1 MTDVFS
7 KYKRSEV
14 MGRIRGRG
22 NRDTEMAFIK
32 LLKAAGI
39 TGWRRH
45 RAISLDPR
53 LGVRARRSGRS
64 RQVKPDFVFFASKLA
79 VFIDGCF
86 WHGCPRH
93 ATAPKA
99 NAEFWASKLDG
110 NKARDRYVNRTLRR
124 RGWRVVRIW
133 EHDLRSGR
141 NPVSR
146 LRIGDESET
155 SKRRAPLMAP
165 GK

>member
-7 KYKRSEV
+7 KSKRSEV

-22 NRDTEMAFIK
+22 NRDTEMAFVK
-32 LLKAAGI
+32 LLKAARI

-45 RAISLDPR
+45 FALPLEPRTGMRAYP
-53 LGVRARRSGRS
+53 SGR
-64 RQVKPDFVFFASKLA
+64 RNRVKPDFVFSAPRLV

-93 ATAPKA
+93 ATAPKT
-99 NAEFWASKLDG
+99 NAVFWAAKLAG
-110 NKARDRYVNRTLRR
+110 NRARDRYVNRALQR

-133 EHDLRSGR
+133 EHELRSGR
-141 NPVSR
+141 NPVAR
-146 LRIGDESET
+146 LGV
-155 SKRRAPLMAP
+155 
-165 GK
+165 